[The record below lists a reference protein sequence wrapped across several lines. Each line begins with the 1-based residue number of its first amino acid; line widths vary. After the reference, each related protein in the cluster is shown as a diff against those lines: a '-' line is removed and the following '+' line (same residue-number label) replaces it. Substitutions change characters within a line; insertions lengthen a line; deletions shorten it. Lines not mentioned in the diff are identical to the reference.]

1 VTREEAIVREKVML
15 KSMLK
20 DKNVTAE
27 QIEIIHTEI
36 AEVDK
41 ELEIIHGISRTPG
54 TSKQAFTESLGLRKP
69 DEQQSE
75 PIFLSPTKVKH
86 RKRDLSKVIKSGI
99 DLIDKKIIGFN
110 PGELSI
116 WSGSS
121 GSGKSTVLSQIALD
135 TVDQN
140 FKVAIFSGELNADRV
155 LDWLNL
161 QAAGKRHT
169 EATQYENFYRVPD
182 DIKTK
187 VNNWLEGKLFIYNN
201 NYGNNVSKV
210 LKAVMDC
217 IKENGI
223 NMVII
228 DNMMSLEVAS
238 IGGEK
243 YERQTALVI
252 ALSEMAKQYHVHIH
266 FVAHPKKSMGFL
278 RKNDISGTSDIANA
292 ADNVFIVHRVGTD
305 FKRLTKQDLGFKD
318 DNLLYSYSN
327 VIEICKNRDLGIQDF
342 FIGTFFEKES
352 KRFLNMAD
360 ESKRYGWEADKQ
372 GFMKVDEEK
381 LPFDD

>member
-1 VTREEAIVREKVML
+1 MTREEVIVREKVML

-20 DKNVTAE
+20 DKNVTAD
-27 QIEIIHTEI
+27 QIEIIRAELV
-36 AEVDK
+36 EVDK
-41 ELEIIHGISRTPG
+41 ELEIIHGTSRRSG
-54 TSKQAFTESLGLRKP
+54 ASNQAFTESLGLRKS
-69 DEQQSE
+69 DEQLDE
-75 PIFLSPTKVKH
+75 PIFLSPSRIKH
-86 RKRDLSKVIKSGI
+86 KKRDISKVIKSGI

-116 WSGSS
+116 WSGSN

-140 FKVAIFSGELNADRV
+140 FKVVIFSGELNADRV
-155 LDWLNL
+155 LDWSTL
-161 QAAGKRHT
+161 QAAGKKYT
-169 EATQYENFYRVPD
+169 ESTQYENFYSVPEEAK
-182 DIKTK
+182 IKITS
-187 VNNWLEGKLFIYNN
+187 WLEGKLFIYNN
-201 NYGNNVSKV
+201 SYGNNVSKV

-252 ALSEMAKQYHVHIH
+252 ALSEIAKQYQVHIH
-266 FVAHPKKSMGFL
+266 FVAHPKKTMGFL
-278 RKNDISGTSDIANA
+278 RKNDISGTSDLTNA
-292 ADNVFIVHRVGTD
+292 ADNVFIVHRVGID
-305 FKRLTKQDLGFKD
+305 FKRFTKQDLGFKD
-318 DNLLYSYSN
+318 DNVLYNYSN
-327 VIEICKNRDLGIQDF
+327 VIEICKNRDLGVQDF

-352 KRFLNMAD
+352 KRFLNIAN

-372 GFMKVDEEK
+372 GFMKLDEEK